1 MEQDR
6 NRHTMFLTSLLI
18 ANQDGKGD
26 PKRTMQ
32 LIKSKITSVIQNHE
46 QHMNDETFGC
56 GAQPALTNF
65 NSSLACRN
73 QVVFPDSNGLSP
85 QQSIQDR
92 IAKSCEI
99 KPDKMFLDFAQ
110 STQKSFVG
118 LKKQYSTVNMPSKE
132 SVKDIIKKVLYDV
145 GK

>member
-32 LIKSKITSVIQNHE
+32 LIKSKITSVVQYHE
-46 QHMNDETFGC
+46 QNMNDDTFGC

-65 NSSLACRN
+65 NSSLAYRN
-73 QVVFPDSNGLSP
+73 QVVFPNSNSLSP
-85 QQSIQDR
+85 QESIQAR

-118 LKKQYSTVNMPSKE
+118 LKKQYSTVNLPSKE